1 LKKEEQAFCGEPGDQ
16 QKRASC
22 QGQHHERAETV
33 IRKSERKVSKRGR
46 VNEGRPTKRTP
57 EVVAKIAAAIASGL
71 TDREA
76 GLLAGIRH
84 DTMTEW
90 RKDPEF
96 SEAIEKTTAQR
107 LLQRLG
113 RIEAGEQ
120 GWQGTAW
127 ALERLYPAR
136 FARPEVMNQIA
147 VVNQRGK
154 ASAERVIVLP
164 DADFEALIDRPGY
177 NLRENG
183 DLERREGS
191 LVYVIIRQQSNRALP
206 LGESSYE

>member
-1 LKKEEQAFCGEPGDQ
+1 MDREPAH
-16 QKRASC
+16 R
-22 QGQHHERAETV
+22 
-33 IRKSERKVSKRGR
+33 ISKRGR
-46 VNEGRPTKRTP
+46 IGEGRPTKRTP
-57 EVVAKIAAAIASGL
+57 EVVAKIAEAIASGL

-96 SEAIEKTTAQR
+96 SEAIEKATAER
-107 LLQRLG
+107 LLTRLE

-127 ALERLYPAR
+127 ALERLYPHR

-147 VVNQRGK
+147 VVNQGGK
-154 ASAERVIVLP
+154 VSTERVIVLP
-164 DADFEALIDRPGY
+164 GEEFDALIGRPGY
-177 NLRENG
+177 HLCENG

-191 LVYVIIRQQSNRALP
+191 LVYVMVRQGNRALP
-206 LGESSYE
+206 MGE

>member
-1 LKKEEQAFCGEPGDQ
+1 M
-16 QKRASC
+16 
-22 QGQHHERAETV
+22 ERN
-33 IRKSERKVSKRGR
+33 KSRRGR
-46 VNEGRPTKRTP
+46 VGEGRPTKRTP
-57 EVVAKIAAAIASGL
+57 EVVAKIAEAVAIGL

-96 SEAIEKTTAQR
+96 SEAIERATAQR
-107 LLQRLG
+107 LLLRLG
-113 RIEAGEQ
+113 RVEAGEQ

-127 ALERLYPAR
+127 ALERLHPAR
-136 FARPEVMNQIA
+136 FARPEVLNQIA
-147 VVNQRGK
+147 VVNQ
-154 ASAERVIVLP
+154 ASAEKVVVLP
-164 DADFEALIDRPGY
+164 AAEFDALIDRPGY

-191 LVYVIIRQQSNRALP
+191 HVYVIVRQQSAPAVLT
-206 LGESSYE
+206 GE

>member
-1 LKKEEQAFCGEPGDQ
+1 VFAAKIRRLCKGAEVDFAGDT
-16 QKRASC
+16 RRSNLR
-22 QGQHHERAETV
+22 G
-33 IRKSERKVSKRGR
+33 IPPPKSEWIGR
-46 VNEGRPTKRTP
+46 TWISTAFLLNLPSALAEPLPPHCRYYGSGRP
-57 EVVAKIAAAIASGL
+57 GL

-96 SEAIEKTTAQR
+96 SEAIEKATAER
-107 LLQRLG
+107 LLLRLN

-127 ALERLYPAR
+127 SLERLDPHR

-147 VVNQRGK
+147 VVQGGK
-154 ASAERVIVLP
+154 VPERVIVLP
-164 DADFEALIDRPGY
+164 EADFDVLKGREGYRQRANGGAQQIGQNAGSNLIGLDLRLGNDPG
-177 NLRENG
+177 
-183 DLERREGS
+183 LERIG
-191 LVYVIIRQQSNRALP
+191 
-206 LGESSYE
+206 